1 MKRAFVRAFV
11 VLAAV
16 AGLVLGLGP
25 NPTPAEAAAKHKF
38 ALILPGPVEDS
49 DYNYLGYQVVQHIKQ
64 RFQIPVSYSERI
76 SPADAERV
84 AREYIASGYTIVGF
98 HGGQFIRIIK
108 KLAPKF
114 PGIAFVME
122 SSGKFPN
129 PPNVWNIGRRYTE
142 AFHAFGVLAGMST
155 KTNKVGV
162 IAGIPLPDFKGSI
175 NTIWDA
181 LHKTNPKAEL
191 IYAFTGD
198 QNDPLKA
205 RQTAEAQIA
214 AGVDFIINMVNL
226 GVYGVVEA
234 AKRAKGKVLIT
245 TFYTDKSDKAPN
257 HFAGTLLIDFRP
269 PYTTVVQGVLDGKK
283 GGYVS
288 MRPGSGFEIAALY
301 NVSLEAAKRTKALFD
316 KVVRREVVPRFEIK
330 KVRLTK

>member
-1 MKRAFVRAFV
+1 MKGARIRTFV
-11 VLAAV
+11 VFAAI
-16 AGLVLGLGP
+16 AGLLLGLGLKA
-25 NPTPAEAAAKHKF
+25 TQTEAAEKHKF
-38 ALILPGPVEDS
+38 AMILPGPVEDS

-64 RFQIPVSYSERI
+64 RFKLPASFSERI

-84 AREYIASGYTIVGF
+84 AREYIASGHTIVAF
-98 HGGQFIRIIK
+98 HGGQYIRIIK

-114 PGIAFVME
+114 PDVAFVME
-122 SSGKFPN
+122 SSGKFSN

-181 LHKTNPKAEL
+181 LKETNPNAQL

-198 QNDPLKA
+198 QNDPVKA

-234 AKRAKGKVLIT
+234 VKKSKKEVLMT
-245 TFYTDKSDKAPN
+245 TFYTDKSDKAPD

-269 PYTTVVQGVLDGKK
+269 PYTTVVQGVLSGTS

-288 MRPGSGFEIAALY
+288 MRPGSGFELAALY
-301 NVSLEAAKRTKALFD
+301 NVSLEAAEATKLLFE
-316 KVVRREVVPRFEIK
+316 KVVRREVIPRFEIK